1 MHLISVFIA
10 LQCFE
15 MILKVAAAN
24 RKSKVIETLIKKGM
38 QIDLFQP
45 NTVSTILYSPFFV
58 LDSFI
63 SSTNKNQI
71 TVSAFITIIRNE
83 DAESGQVVLN
93 TALVSCRCQ
102 VQSKTVKSVRLRFL
116 YFLFSSFIIVTF
128 VSSF

>member
-58 LDSFI
+58 LDSST
-63 SSTNKNQI
+63 SSTK
-71 TVSAFITIIRNE
+71 
-83 DAESGQVVLN
+83 
-93 TALVSCRCQ
+93 
-102 VQSKTVKSVRLRFL
+102 KTDYCISV
-116 YFLFSSFIIVTF
+116 YYYHT
-128 VSSF
+128 